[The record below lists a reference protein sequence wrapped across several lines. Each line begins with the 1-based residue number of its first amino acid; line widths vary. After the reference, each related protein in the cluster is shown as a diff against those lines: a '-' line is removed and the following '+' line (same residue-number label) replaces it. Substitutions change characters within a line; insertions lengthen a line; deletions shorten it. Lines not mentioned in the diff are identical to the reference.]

1 MPGRH
6 RRDTDRSHEW
16 SIDEDKMK
24 AIMSKPKT
32 SDAGKGLSGKTGG
45 SSLAQTTNGM
55 NGVSRAHD
63 QTSDQFTNGQKEH
76 QQRLQK
82 AASYARFAAKAQ
94 PIYARLAKATL
105 RTAYHVALSDWF
117 TPPVIHEVRYTE
129 NKIRVR
135 ASDNVLVTRVVVKI
149 RDQKGRLLEAGEAR
163 KRGGDWWEYIPHA
176 TGHILT
182 AEAWDLPGNVTKF
195 VL

>member
-1 MPGRH
+1 
-6 RRDTDRSHEW
+6 
-16 SIDEDKMK
+16 MK
-24 AIMSKPKT
+24 AIISKPKA

-45 SSLAQTTNGM
+45 LILAQTTDGTTL
-55 NGVSRAHD
+55 VSRAHD
-63 QTSDQFTNGQKEH
+63 QGSYKFTNGQKEH

-94 PIYARLAKATL
+94 PIYARLAKGTT
-105 RTAYHVALSDWF
+105 RTAYSVAMSDWF
-117 TPPVIHEVRYTE
+117 NPPVIHEVQCRD

-135 ASDNVLVTRVVVKI
+135 ASDNVLVTKVVIKI

-163 KRGGDWWEYIPHA
+163 KRAHDWWEYVPHT
-176 TGHILT
+176 TGQILT